1 MRNYTIKG
9 LALVGALLVA
19 IALSAPANA
28 ATLHRAGTLGA
39 TSVIGSEP
47 GPVLWTYFDTCA
59 AFVGSSTDEVETIAS
74 PCKTYGFGDNIIH
87 LINPNG
93 GSAAVLG
100 SSDKPVCANIY
111 VFDDDQEMVACCSCD
126 ITSNGLATISVDK
139 DLLADP
145 ILSGGAPDGIEDG
158 SVAIVASPGSYGCYP
173 GGYVHSPSLANL
185 LGSISH
191 VQTIKNNR
199 GEFTRG
205 FTEVRLNDD
214 AGGDTSNVTY
224 LQEECNNL
232 VYNGSGAGFCY
243 CPEEVIEVID

>member
-1 MRNYTIKG
+1 MRSHTIKG
-9 LALVGALLVA
+9 LALVAGALLVA
-19 IALSAPANA
+19 VALSVPANA
-28 ATLHRAGTLGA
+28 ASLRNAGNGA
-39 TSVIGSEP
+39 ASSVTGGQPGS
-47 GPVLWTYFDTCA
+47 VLWTYFDTCA
-59 AFVGSSTDEVETIAS
+59 SFYELGTGQFETPAS
-74 PCKTYGFGDNIIH
+74 PCNTYGFADNIIH
-87 LINPNG
+87 LINPKG
-93 GSAAVLG
+93 GSSAVLG

-139 DLLADP
+139 DLLVDP

-173 GGYVHSPSLANL
+173 GGYDYSPSLANL

-199 GEFTRG
+199 GEYTRG

-214 AGGDTSNVTY
+214 AGGDASNVTY
-224 LQEECNNL
+224 LQEECTNL
-232 VYNGSGAGFCY
+232 LGNGSGAGYCY
-243 CPEEVIEVID
+243 CPAGSLAG